1 MIEHVYRRAASAS
14 AVDAVGVAT
23 DDRRIA
29 DAVERFGGFVA
40 MTGSE
45 HQSGTDRVAAVARD
59 LTCDVV
65 VNVQGDLPLITP
77 EMIAEV
83 VSPFERDPAVL
94 ITTLRTPLAHAD
106 LSNPNVV
113 KVVIDRNGDA
123 LYFSRAAIP
132 FPRGPASDSAKATSD
147 KKAGHDVQHW
157 KHIGLYAYRR
167 SFLIEFAQLPQTP
180 LELTESLEQ
189 LRALE
194 HGYRIR
200 TVETQ
205 HESVE
210 VDTPDD
216 LERVR
221 GILATAGA
229 RA

>member
-1 MIEHVYRRAASAS
+1 MVERVYRRAASAR
-14 AVDAVGVAT
+14 AIDAVGVAT

-29 DAVERFGGFVA
+29 DAVERFGGFVK

-59 LTCDVV
+59 LTCEVV
-65 VNVQGDLPLITP
+65 VNVQGDLPLIKP

-83 VSPFERDPAVL
+83 VEPFDRDPSVL
-94 ITTLRTPLAHAD
+94 MTTLRTPLTNPAD
-106 LSNPNVV
+106 FNNPNVV
-113 KVVIDRNGDA
+113 KVVVDRDGDA
-123 LYFSRAAIP
+123 LYFSRAAVP
-132 FPRGPASDSAKATSD
+132 HPRGPAKT
-147 KKAGHDVQHW
+147 GPY

-167 SFLIEFAQLPQTP
+167 SFLIEFSQLPQTP

-221 GILATAGA
+221 VMLMTTA
-229 RA
+229 RE